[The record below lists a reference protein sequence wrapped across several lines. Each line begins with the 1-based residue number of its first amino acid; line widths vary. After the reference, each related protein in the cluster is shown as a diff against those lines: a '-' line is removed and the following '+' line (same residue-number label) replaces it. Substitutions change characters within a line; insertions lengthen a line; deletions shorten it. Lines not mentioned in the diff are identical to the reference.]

1 MESKTIEL
9 RKDICDLLKSKC
21 SNITYR
27 RASYEASYPYVV
39 YTIKDIGESKELEIN
54 IWDKNS
60 DTTQIEDIADNI
72 EKLDK
77 EILTNENHTFSLWK
91 NNDRQWIDDEDK
103 NILRINMTFELRYFE
118 KE

>member
-1 MESKTIEL
+1 MASKTIEL
-9 RKDICDLLKSKC
+9 RKDIQKLLKEIYDQVS
-21 SNITYR
+21 YR
-27 RASYEASYPYVV
+27 RASNDTAYLYVV
-39 YTIKDIGESKELEIN
+39 YSIKDIGESKELEIN

-60 DTTQIEDIADNI
+60 DTTKIEEIADKI

-77 EILTNENHTFSLWK
+77 EIVTNENHSFSLWN

>member
-1 MESKTIEL
+1 MASKTIEL
-9 RKDICDLLKSKC
+9 RKDIQKLLKEVYDQVS
-21 SNITYR
+21 YR
-27 RASYEASYPYVV
+27 RVSDDTPYPYVV
-39 YTIKDIGESKELEIN
+39 YSIKDIGESKELEIN

-60 DTTQIEDIADNI
+60 DTTQIEEIADKI
-72 EKLDK
+72 EELDK
-77 EILTNENHTFSLWK
+77 EIVNNENHSFSLWN